1 MFAIAINRYNYD
13 SKISYLLCLDD
24 ADGVTETA
32 TSGSTALADETAHEL
47 GDGSVD
53 QMQDELQSFL
63 RTRPPWR
70 GLCEAKRWHRDDVR
84 AEPHGE
90 AERQSNRRRD
100 ARHNG
105 GDPTV

>member
-1 MFAIAINRYNYD
+1 
-13 SKISYLLCLDD
+13 LDD
-24 ADGVTETA
+24 ADDGVTEQQRA
-32 TSGSTALADETAHEL
+32 ASLQRLADETAHEL